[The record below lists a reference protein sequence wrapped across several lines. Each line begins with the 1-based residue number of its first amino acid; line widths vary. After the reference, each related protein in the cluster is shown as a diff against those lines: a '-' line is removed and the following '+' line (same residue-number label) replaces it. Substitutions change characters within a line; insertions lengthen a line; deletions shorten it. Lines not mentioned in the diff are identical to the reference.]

1 MKPNVRYKIIIAL
14 VFLLLI
20 AALIFGFFNSRRGN
34 GEVQSA
40 YDFTR
45 ATTVTATK
53 KTTKKA
59 DAKADDKKADSQ
71 KTTKKAETTTEKL
84 ANGKK
89 RITVPGTYVAVLNK
103 YQDALKAKS
112 NEQTLLKSGLST
124 LLPELYEGNP
134 QDNVGFYLNDFNGDG
149 TMDLIIGVMKGYSHY
164 PYAIVDYYTLD
175 NNGDAYSVFQSE
187 PKDYYTLCNKA
198 QVLEKATDGDKY
210 TVWYLYGFNSN
221 GMSLTFKQG
230 LLRDKYANA
239 KSPWFLA
246 KDLDGDSS
254 NDKHLKKEDGKARQA
269 DLDAN
274 RKQLTFTKF
283 SGYNRANKAK

>member
-1 MKPNVRYKIIIAL
+1 MKRNVRYKIIIAL
-14 VFLLLI
+14 VFLLIL
-20 AALIFGFFNSRRGN
+20 AGLIFGFFSSRRGN

-40 YDFTR
+40 YDYTR

-59 DAKADDKKADSQ
+59 DTKDTDTK

-84 ANGKK
+84 AEGKK
-89 RITVPGTYVAVLNK
+89 RITVPGTYVTVLNK
-103 YQDALKAKS
+103 YQDALKARS
-112 NEQTLLKSGLST
+112 NKTALQKAGLST

-149 TMDLIIGVMKGYSHY
+149 TMDLIIGVVKGYQHY
-164 PYAIVDYYTLD
+164 PYAILDYYTLD

-187 PKDYYTLCNKA
+187 PKDYYTVCTKA
-198 QVLEKATDGDKY
+198 RVLEKATNGDKS

-221 GMSLTFKQG
+221 GMSLTFKEG
-230 LLRDKYANA
+230 LLRDKYANE

-246 KDLDGDSS
+246 KDLDGDSA

-283 SGYNRANKAK
+283 SAYHPATKAK

>member
-40 YDFTR
+40 YDYTR
-45 ATTVTATK
+45 ATTVTAAK

-59 DAKADDKKADSQ
+59 DTKADDKKDTG
-71 KTTKKAETTTEKL
+71 KTTEKAETTTEKL

-89 RITVPGTYVAVLNK
+89 RITVPGTYVSVLNR

-112 NEQTLLKSGLST
+112 NETACLKTGVST

-164 PYAIVDYYTLD
+164 PYAILEYFTLD
-175 NNGDAYSVFQSE
+175 NNGDAYSVFRSE
-187 PKDYYTLCNKA
+187 PEDYYTLCNKA

-269 DLDAN
+269 DLDAS
-274 RKQLTFTKF
+274 RRQLTFTKF
-283 SGYNRANKAK
+283 SSYNRANKAK

>member
-40 YDFTR
+40 YDYTR

-59 DAKADDKKADSQ
+59 DTKADDKKDTG

-89 RITVPGTYVAVLNK
+89 RITVPGTYVSVLNR
-103 YQDALKAKS
+103 YQDALKSKS
-112 NEQTLLKSGLST
+112 NETACLKAGVSN

-164 PYAIVDYYTLD
+164 PYAILEYFTLD
-175 NNGDAYSVFQSE
+175 NNGDAYSVFRSE
-187 PKDYYTLCNKA
+187 PEDYYTLCNKA

-283 SGYNRANKAK
+283 SSYNRANKAK

>member
-40 YDFTR
+40 YDYTR
-45 ATTVTATK
+45 ATTVTAAK

-59 DAKADDKKADSQ
+59 DTKADDKKDTG

-89 RITVPGTYVAVLNK
+89 RITVPGTYVSVLNR

-112 NEQTLLKSGLST
+112 NETACLKAGVST

-164 PYAIVDYYTLD
+164 PYAILEYFTLD
-175 NNGDAYSVFQSE
+175 NNGDAYSVFRSE
-187 PKDYYTLCNKA
+187 PEDYYTLCNKA

-230 LLRDKYANA
+230 LLRDKYANE

-269 DLDAN
+269 DLDAS
-274 RKQLTFTKF
+274 RRQLTFTKF
-283 SGYNRANKAK
+283 SSYNRANKAK

>member
-40 YDFTR
+40 YDYTR

-59 DAKADDKKADSQ
+59 DTKADDKKDTG

-89 RITVPGTYVAVLNK
+89 RITVPGTYVSVLNR

-112 NEQTLLKSGLST
+112 NETACLKAGVSN

-164 PYAIVDYYTLD
+164 PYAILEYFTLD
-175 NNGDAYSVFQSE
+175 NNGDAYSVFRSE
-187 PKDYYTLCNKA
+187 PEDYYTLCNKA

-283 SGYNRANKAK
+283 SSYNRANKAK

>member
-40 YDFTR
+40 YDYTR
-45 ATTVTATK
+45 ATTVTAAK

-59 DAKADDKKADSQ
+59 DTKADDKRDTG

-89 RITVPGTYVAVLNK
+89 RITVPGTYVSVLNR

-112 NEQTLLKSGLST
+112 NETACLKAGVSN

-164 PYAIVDYYTLD
+164 PYAILEYFTLD
-175 NNGDAYSVFQSE
+175 NNGDAYSVFRSE
-187 PKDYYTLCNKA
+187 PEDYYTLCNKA

-283 SGYNRANKAK
+283 SSYNRANKAK

>member
-40 YDFTR
+40 YDYTR
-45 ATTVTATK
+45 ATTVTAAK

-59 DAKADDKKADSQ
+59 DTKADDKKDTG

-89 RITVPGTYVAVLNK
+89 RITVPGTYVSVLNR

-112 NEQTLLKSGLST
+112 NETACLKAGVST

-164 PYAIVDYYTLD
+164 PYAILEYFTLD
-175 NNGDAYSVFQSE
+175 NNGDAYSVFRSE
-187 PKDYYTLCNKA
+187 PEDYYTLCNKA

-269 DLDAN
+269 DLDAS
-274 RKQLTFTKF
+274 RRQLTFTKF
-283 SGYNRANKAK
+283 SSYNRANKAK